1 MFREKEAVASMRFT
15 FRRAGG
21 PRGMSWAARAV
32 VAAVLAGGVTAATAG
47 IAAAQTGPGPTGTS
61 AVVVKEAFRT
71 GFGKMLVTHG
81 AGMALYTNPAGCSAA
96 CQSIWPPL
104 VMPAGATTPT
114 GAPCL
119 ATAKLGNK
127 LQVTYHKLR
136 LYTFVNDTG
145 HSVTGNGVAGFHVAK
160 VTKTCTAAR

>member
-1 MFREKEAVASMRFT
+1 MRFSL
-15 FRRAGG
+15 RRANG
-21 PRGMSWAARAV
+21 PRGMSWTARAV
-32 VAAVLAGGVTAATAG
+32 VAAVLIGGSTVATAG
-47 IAAAQTGPGPTGTS
+47 IAAAASGGAGTSTS

-81 AGMALYTNPAGCSAA
+81 TGMALYTNPAGCSAA

-104 VMPAGATTPT
+104 LMPAGATTPT

-119 ATAKLGNK
+119 ATARLGTK

-136 LYTFVNDTG
+136 LYTFTGDSG
-145 HSVTGNGVAGFHVAK
+145 HSVNGNGVAGFHVAK
-160 VTKTCTAAR
+160 VTMACTAAR

>member
-1 MFREKEAVASMRFT
+1 MRFT

-21 PRGMSWAARAV
+21 PRGMSWTARAV
-32 VAAVLAGGVTAATAG
+32 VAVVMVGGVTTATAG
-47 IAAAQTGPGPTGTS
+47 IAAAQTGQGPTGTS
-61 AVVVKEAFRT
+61 AVVVKEAVRT

-81 AGMALYTNPAGCSAA
+81 AGRALYTNPAGCSAA

-119 ATAKLGNK
+119 ATAKLGTK

-136 LYTFVNDTG
+136 LYTFVNDIG

-160 VTKTCTAAR
+160 VIMSCAAAR

>member
-1 MFREKEAVASMRFT
+1 MRFT
-15 FRRAGG
+15 LRRADG
-21 PRGMSWAARAV
+21 PRGMTWTARAV
-32 VAAVLAGGVTAATAG
+32 VAAVLISGTTVATAG
-47 IAAAQTGPGPTGTS
+47 IAAAVPGAAGTGTS
-61 AVVVKEAFRT
+61 AVVVKEAVRT

-81 AGMALYTNPAGCSAA
+81 AGMALYTNPAGCSAS

-119 ATAKLGNK
+119 ATAKLGTK

-136 LYTFVNDTG
+136 LYTFTGDSG
-145 HSVTGNGVAGFHVAK
+145 HSVNGNGVAGFHVAK
-160 VTKTCTAAR
+160 VTAACTAAR

>member
-1 MFREKEAVASMRFT
+1 M
-15 FRRAGG
+15 
-21 PRGMSWAARAV
+21 
-32 VAAVLAGGVTAATAG
+32 
-47 IAAAQTGPGPTGTS
+47 
-61 AVVVKEAFRT
+61 VVKEAFRT
-71 GFGKMLVTHG
+71 GFGKMLVTQG
-81 AGMALYTNPAGCSAA
+81 TGRALYTNPAGCSAA

-119 ATAKLGNK
+119 ATAKLGTK

-136 LYTFVNDTG
+136 LYTFVDDTG

-160 VTKTCTAAR
+160 VTTACTTAR

>member
-1 MFREKEAVASMRFT
+1 MRFT
-15 FRRAGG
+15 LRRAG
-21 PRGMSWAARAV
+21 GMSWAARAV
-32 VAAVLAGGVTAATAG
+32 VAAVLAGCSTAATAG
-47 IAAAQTGPGPTGTS
+47 IAAAQIHPAGPSRATS

-71 GFGKMLVTHG
+71 GIGKMLVT
-81 AGMALYTNPAGCSAA
+81 AGLGRALYTNPLGCSTA

-104 VMPAGATTPT
+104 TMPAGATVPK

-119 ATAKLGNK
+119 ATVRLGSK

-145 HSVTGNGVAGFHVAK
+145 HSVNGNGLSGFHAAK
-160 VTKTCTAAR
+160 LVKGCI

>member
-1 MFREKEAVASMRFT
+1 MRFT
-15 FRRAGG
+15 LWRADGR
-21 PRGMSWAARAV
+21 RGMSWTARAV
-32 VAAVLAGGVTAATAG
+32 VAAVLMGGVTAATAG
-47 IAAAQTGPGPTGTS
+47 IAAAQTGQGPTGTS
-61 AVVVKEAFRT
+61 AVVVKEAFRM

-81 AGMALYTNPAGCSAA
+81 TGMALYTNPAGCSAA

-119 ATAKLGNK
+119 ATAKLGTK

-136 LYTFVNDTG
+136 LYTFINDTG

-160 VTKTCTAAR
+160 VTAACTAAR

>member
-1 MFREKEAVASMRFT
+1 MRFT
-15 FRRAGG
+15 LRRADG
-21 PRGMSWAARAV
+21 PRGMSWTARAV
-32 VAAVLAGGVTAATAG
+32 VAAVLMGGVTAATAG
-47 IAAAQTGPGPTGTS
+47 IAAAQTGQGPSGTS

-81 AGMALYTNPAGCSAA
+81 TGMALYTNPAGCSAA

-119 ATAKLGNK
+119 ATAKLGTK

-136 LYTFVNDTG
+136 LYTFINDTG

-160 VTKTCTAAR
+160 VTAACTAAR

>member
-1 MFREKEAVASMRFT
+1 MRFT
-15 FRRAGG
+15 LRRPDG
-21 PRGMSWAARAV
+21 PRGMSWTARAG
-32 VAAVLAGGVTAATAG
+32 VAAVLVGGVTAATAG
-47 IAAAQTGPGPTGTS
+47 IAAAQTGQGPTGTS
-61 AVVVKEAFRT
+61 ALVVKEAFRM
-71 GFGKMLVTHG
+71 GFGKMLVTQG
-81 AGMALYTNPAGCSAA
+81 TGMALYTNPAGCSAA

-119 ATAKLGNK
+119 ATAKLGTK

-136 LYTFVNDTG
+136 LYRFVNDTG

-160 VTKTCTAAR
+160 VTTACTAAR

>member
-1 MFREKEAVASMRFT
+1 MRFT
-15 FRRAGG
+15 HRRADG
-21 PRGMSWAARAV
+21 PRGMSWTARAV
-32 VAAVLAGGVTAATAG
+32 VAAVLMGGVTAATAG
-47 IAAAQTGPGPTGTS
+47 IAAAQTGQGPTGTS

-119 ATAKLGNK
+119 ATAKLGTK

-160 VTKTCTAAR
+160 VTTACAAAR

>member
-1 MFREKEAVASMRFT
+1 MRFT
-15 FRRAGG
+15 FRRTGG
-21 PRGMSWAARAV
+21 PHSMSWTARAV
-32 VAAVLAGGVTAATAG
+32 VAVVMVGGVTTATAG
-47 IAAAQTGPGPTGTS
+47 IAAAQTGQGPTGTS

-71 GFGKMLVTHG
+71 GFGKMLVTPG
-81 AGMALYTNPAGCSAA
+81 AGRALYTNPAGCSAA

-119 ATAKLGNK
+119 ATAKLGTK

-136 LYTFVNDTG
+136 LYTFVNDIG

-160 VTKTCTAAR
+160 VITSCAAAR

>member
-1 MFREKEAVASMRFT
+1 MFWEKEAVASMRFT

-21 PRGMSWAARAV
+21 SRSMSWAARAAVAV
-32 VAAVLAGGVTAATAG
+32 VMVGGVTVATAG

-61 AVVVKEAFRT
+61 ALVVKEAFRM
-71 GFGKMLVTHG
+71 GFGKVLVVHG
-81 AGMALYTNPAGCSAA
+81 SGRALYTNPAGCSAA
-96 CQSIWPPL
+96 CQSVWPPL

-119 ATAKLGNK
+119 GTARLGTQ

-136 LYTFVNDTG
+136 LY
-145 HSVTGNGVAGFHVAK
+145 
-160 VTKTCTAAR
+160 

>member
-1 MFREKEAVASMRFT
+1 MRFT
-15 FRRAGG
+15 FRRASGS
-21 PRGMSWAARAV
+21 RGMSWTARAV
-32 VAAVLAGGVTAATAG
+32 VAAVLVGGVTTATAG
-47 IAAAQTGPGPTGTS
+47 IAAAQTGPGPTGTT
-61 AVVVKEAFRT
+61 ALVVNEAFRT
-71 GFGKMLVTHG
+71 GFGKVVVVHG
-81 AGMALYTNPAGCSAA
+81 TGRALYTNPNGCSAA
-96 CQSIWPPL
+96 CQSVWPPL

-119 ATAKLGNK
+119 GTARLGTQ

-160 VTKTCTAAR
+160 VTMACT